1 MTNFRSAA
9 MERSS
14 RAKEFRLPS
23 SSRSRRN
30 LFAKAEPL
38 LLGPAR
44 GEPGTRRK
52 NSDRRL
58 PTQCRVH
65 RRATNPAPI
74 CHDEIGCDQ
83 KAARHEKRARVSF
96 AGEGGGRVSRV
107 ESRMV
112 GRPI

>member
-23 SSRSRRN
+23 SCRSRRN

-38 LLGPAR
+38 LLGLAR

-52 NSDRRL
+52 NSDRKL

-65 RRATNPAPI
+65 RRATNPAAI
-74 CHDEIGCDQ
+74 CHDEIGRDR
-83 KAARHEKRARVSF
+83 KAACREKRARVSF
-96 AGEGGGRVSRV
+96 DAGKGDRV
-107 ESRMV
+107 
-112 GRPI
+112 